1 MTNDPDDLDP
11 DDDGSADGAADTTN
25 APKGL
30 RSKVKAQEEQ
40 ITKLIAE
47 NAKLAAGQR
56 SRTLAEALEANGA
69 SPKLAKFYPAE
80 KEASDDDVLKWL
92 QEDGELFGWS
102 TDGSSDDDPDTVS
115 QAEMIGR
122 ASANAPQRQITRGPT
137 VQEIASGDYADL
149 RKKGYVL

>member
-1 MTNDPDDLDP
+1 MSNDPDDLDP
-11 DDDGSADGAADTTN
+11 DDESADGTTDTTN

-30 RSKVKAQEEQ
+30 RSKVKAQDEQ
-40 ITKLIAE
+40 IAKLIAE

-69 SPKLAKFYPAE
+69 SAKLAKFYPSE

-102 TDGSSDDDPDTVS
+102 ADGASDDDPDTVE
-115 QAEMIGR
+115 QAELIGR
-122 ASANAPQRQITRGPT
+122 ASSQAPQRRIQGGLT
-137 VQEIASGDYADL
+137 VKELATGDYKDL
-149 RKKGYVL
+149 QKRGLVL